1 MADDDPVRRAALG
14 IAGVERLLTPEELA
28 WKTQTITG
36 YSWGRHH
43 GLGYVSYLTGR
54 NSDYALTYGGIDS
67 DGITKRAD
75 DMTAVMAAVAQSH
88 AVEVSCPIVRREFY
102 LWPEE
107 KRRLFGGIDEQ
118 VNPVS
123 EKTESFEITA
133 DDWKAPQTVSF
144 QAALAPGDKTIRLAF
159 TNDFWGGEGIDRNL
173 YLDWMEVRNS
183 GSDIVTE
190 IEFESVRFEQDC
202 GTYWLSH
209 DSYKMWG
216 NCSLEVPVEISSTDD
231 YSIHVRAFQ
240 DRAGNESAVLVVSVE
255 SDVDSS
261 QGAMAIRN
269 KLVELH
275 EKLLGVTVAVD
286 SPEVDAA
293 FQLFVEVWNRE
304 RRDYE
309 PECEDDGC
317 WLSCEIDDKL
327 YFEGIADDAVFVNH
341 HGDYQYDWDRVDEI
355 FNEFDFRRHSPVV
368 QTWGVVLAYLLMD
381 YRYLFL

>member
-1 MADDDPVRRAALG
+1 
-14 IAGVERLLTPEELA
+14 
-28 WKTQTITG
+28 
-36 YSWGRHH
+36 
-43 GLGYVSYLTGR
+43 
-54 NSDYALTYGGIDS
+54 
-67 DGITKRAD
+67 
-75 DMTAVMAAVAQSH
+75 
-88 AVEVSCPIVRREFY
+88 
-102 LWPEE
+102 
-107 KRRLFGGIDEQ
+107 
-118 VNPVS
+118 
-123 EKTESFEITA
+123 
-133 DDWKAPQTVSF
+133 
-144 QAALAPGDKTIRLAF
+144 
-159 TNDFWGGEGIDRNL
+159 
-173 YLDWMEVRNS
+173 
-183 GSDIVTE
+183 
-190 IEFESVRFEQDC
+190 
-202 GTYWLSH
+202 
-209 DSYKMWG
+209 
-216 NCSLEVPVEISSTDD
+216 
-231 YSIHVRAFQ
+231 
-240 DRAGNESAVLVVSVE
+240 
-255 SDVDSS
+255 
-261 QGAMAIRN
+261 MAIRN